1 MEINRLKRSDFKKYM
16 DTGVDYAT
24 YRQQVAAE
32 LVLNEDPVVQGYIEM
47 NQIRMYRIGKT
58 YMVSAELAEKV
69 KRLPHKVYWLVLT
82 ESWCGDAS
90 QILPVLN
97 KVAVIS
103 EGKIE
108 MKLVYRDKNP
118 ELMDAFLTN
127 QTRSIPKLIQL
138 DTNFQLT
145 GIWGPRPNEAQQLV
159 KKLKSDPKTAND
171 YSKALHL
178 WYAKDQ
184 QRSLELDISKLLVR
198 TNIYCTDCL
207 S

>member
-1 MEINRLKRSDFKKYM
+1 M

-24 YRQQVAAE
+24 YRQQVAVE

-108 MKLVYRDKNP
+108 MKLIYRDKNP

-159 KKLKSDPKTAND
+159 KKLKSDPKIAND

>member
-47 NQIRMYRIGKT
+47 NQIRMYRIEKT
-58 YMVSAELAEKV
+58 YMVSAELVEKV

>member
-1 MEINRLKRSDFKKYM
+1 M

-108 MKLVYRDKNP
+108 MKLIYRDKNP

>member
-1 MEINRLKRSDFKKYM
+1 M

>member
-1 MEINRLKRSDFKKYM
+1 M

-47 NQIRMYRIGKT
+47 NQIRMYRIEKT
-58 YMVSAELAEKV
+58 YMVSAELVEKV

>member
-1 MEINRLKRSDFKKYM
+1 MEINKFKRSDFKKYI
-16 DTGVDYAT
+16 DAGVDYTT
-24 YRQQVAAE
+24 YKQRIAAE
-32 LVLNEDPVVQGYIEM
+32 LVLNEDPVKQGYIEM

-58 YMVSAELAEKV
+58 YMVSAGLAEKV
-69 KRLPHKVYWLVLT
+69 KKLHHKVYWLVLT

-97 KVAVIS
+97 KVAMIS

-118 ELMDAFLTN
+118 ELMNAFLTN

-145 GIWGPRPNEAQQLV
+145 GVWGPRPNEAQQLV
-159 KKLKSDPKTAND
+159 MKLKSDSKTAND
-171 YSKALHL
+171 YAKALHL
-178 WYAKDQ
+178 WYTRDQ
-184 QRSLELDISKLLVR
+184 QRSIELDISKLLVR
-198 TNIYCTDCL
+198 ANIFCTDCL